1 MCSLGTTTSTLDTTT
16 TMLGTM
22 VTIIPMDTTLPTTTM
37 LCSRK
42 PRKAPDTNDENIAF
56 LTNNISQFVLQQ
68 KISTFYDC

>member
-22 VTIIPMDTTLPTTTM
+22 VTTITLDTTLPTTTM

-42 PRKAPDTNDENIAF
+42 PRKAQDTNDENMIF
-56 LTNNISQFVLQQ
+56 LPYPKQSINF
-68 KISTFYDC
+68 